1 MQQTKQHPISNLPA
15 YNNQLRRINMC
26 LDEKDCE
33 LNRVVK
39 RRQL

>member
-1 MQQTKQHPISNLPA
+1 MQQTKQHPISNLPT
-15 YNNQLRRINMC
+15 YNNKLRRIHMR

-39 RRQL
+39 R